1 MKTESGSQVKLC
13 QKSLMEAELDSK
25 EESQKGMNREKAKA
39 KAEARA
45 KVEMDEHK
53 WKKCLGVEEEETIV
67 ETTVKTS
74 DMPNG
79 EDNSGTEAE
88 TKKEIQAKSKAK
100 MEKEG
105 LVEIEL
111 EVGCW
116 TADVEEE
123 VETVLRREEEETGE
137 QDFDSLMYWCR

>member
-1 MKTESGSQVKLC
+1 MKLY

-67 ETTVKTS
+67 ETTVKTTVKTS
-74 DMPNG
+74 DLPNG

-88 TKKEIQAKSKAK
+88 TKKETQAKSKAK
-100 MEKEG
+100 IEKEG

-137 QDFDSLMYWCR
+137 QDFDSLMYCFR